1 MTQITMR
8 VPDDLLD
15 DVEESL
21 GEEESRSEF
30 FRRAARVEASRRG
43 VRPEPDRSSSRFDDL
58 RDDLEDLEER
68 VSALEDESLL
78 DRIFKPR

>member
-1 MTQITMR
+1 MTQITLR
-8 VPDDLLD
+8 VPDDLLE

-43 VRPEPDRSSSRFDDL
+43 VRPEPTGPVSRVDDL
-58 RDDLEDLEER
+58 RDRLDRLEDR
-68 VSALEDESLL
+68 VTALEDGSLL
-78 DRIFKPR
+78 DRIFKSR